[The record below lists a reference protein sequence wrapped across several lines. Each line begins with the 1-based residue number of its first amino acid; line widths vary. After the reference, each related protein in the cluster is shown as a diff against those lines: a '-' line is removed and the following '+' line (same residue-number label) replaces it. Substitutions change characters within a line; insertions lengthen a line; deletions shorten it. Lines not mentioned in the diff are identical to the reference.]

1 MTRSPFVKV
10 PCSSNNILN
19 EMETENSS
27 FLRGNRFS
35 SLPLFPAFHKTRLA
49 PSVSEEINFSIF
61 NVNRVH
67 LNTEED
73 TGITR
78 TGSEGGNGRTLEPAS
93 NVVNLATNRILFS
106 LIPFAHT
113 PSSPLAPAGTRR
125 PGSLLVPFRSNARR
139 AEKGWNS
146 FADRLKSIACIF
158 SRGKRPRRW

>member
-1 MTRSPFVKV
+1 MKWKQRTRRFFVAIGFHL
-10 PCSSNNILN
+10 S
-19 EMETENSS
+19 
-27 FLRGNRFS
+27 R
-35 SLPLFPAFHKTRLA
+35 SLYKTRLV

-73 TGITR
+73 TGITG
-78 TGSEGGNGRTLEPAS
+78 TGSEGGIGKTLEPAS

-106 LIPFAHT
+106 LVPFAHAL
-113 PSSPLAPAGTRR
+113 LASRSRR
-125 PGSLLVPFRSNARR
+125 PGSLLVLFRSNARR

-146 FADRLKSIACIF
+146 FAERLKSIACIF